1 LGACIGAVV
10 GLVAITPAAGFVGL
24 GSSLTIG
31 FVSAIVSRFALYLK
45 NRSSVDD
52 TLDVFPCHGVGGMSG
67 MVLTAVFA
75 TEGGVITGSY
85 ELFQTH
91 LITLVIISVSVFL
104 LSYALFWITDKLV
117 PIRVDEVQEEQGL
130 DFSQH
135 AESLVA
141 N

>member
-1 LGACIGAVV
+1 M
-10 GLVAITPAAGFVGL
+10 
-24 GSSLTIG
+24 
-31 FVSAIVSRFALYLK
+31 
-45 NRSSVDD
+45 DD

-75 TEGGVITGSY
+75 TEGGLITGSY
-85 ELFQTH
+85 ELIQTH

-104 LSYALFWITDKLV
+104 LSYALLWITDKLV

>member
-1 LGACIGAVV
+1 M
-10 GLVAITPAAGFVGL
+10 
-24 GSSLTIG
+24 
-31 FVSAIVSRFALYLK
+31 
-45 NRSSVDD
+45 DD

-75 TEGGVITGSY
+75 TEGGLITGSY

-91 LITLVIISVSVFL
+91 LVTLVIISVTVFL

>member
-1 LGACIGAVV
+1 
-10 GLVAITPAAGFVGL
+10 
-24 GSSLTIG
+24 
-31 FVSAIVSRFALYLK
+31 
-45 NRSSVDD
+45 
-52 TLDVFPCHGVGGMSG
+52 MSG

-75 TEGGVITGSY
+75 TEGGLITGSY
-85 ELFQTH
+85 ELIQTH

-117 PIRVDEVQEEQGL
+117 PIRVDEIQEEQGL

>member
-1 LGACIGAVV
+1 
-10 GLVAITPAAGFVGL
+10 
-24 GSSLTIG
+24 
-31 FVSAIVSRFALYLK
+31 
-45 NRSSVDD
+45 
-52 TLDVFPCHGVGGMSG
+52 MSG

-75 TEGGVITGSY
+75 TEGGLITGSY
-85 ELFQTH
+85 ELIQTH

>member
-1 LGACIGAVV
+1 
-10 GLVAITPAAGFVGL
+10 VAITPAAGFVGL

-75 TEGGVITGSY
+75 TEGGLITGSY
-85 ELFQTH
+85 ELIQTH

-104 LSYALFWITDKLV
+104 LSYALLWITDKLV